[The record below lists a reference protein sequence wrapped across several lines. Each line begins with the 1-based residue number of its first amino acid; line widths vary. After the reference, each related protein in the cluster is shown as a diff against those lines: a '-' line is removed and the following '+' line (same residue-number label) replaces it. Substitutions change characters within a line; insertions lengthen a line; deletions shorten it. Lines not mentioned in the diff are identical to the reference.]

1 MRKIITLFATM
12 IICLVACSP
21 ESKITGSWEGESIT
35 VKAAGTSL
43 DINLIEKNISVILT
57 FDNKGTVTM
66 VTKQN
71 GMTETEA
78 EPYSITDD
86 TLTIG
91 DVTTSYSL
99 KGNTLIISG
108 KGDLVEIDG
117 EVSMRFKKI

>member
-1 MRKIITLFATM
+1 
-12 IICLVACSP
+12 
-21 ESKITGSWEGESIT
+21 
-35 VKAAGTSL
+35 
-43 DINLIEKNISVILT
+43 
-57 FDNKGTVTM
+57 M

-71 GMTETEA
+71 GMTETEV

-108 KGDLVEIDG
+108 KGDLVDIDG